1 MSNKHTQGNWKLF
14 NGIGVLSVVT
24 ELQDNQLFQICQM
37 NKQAL
42 DEVNGTNA
50 KLIAAAPELL
60 QALIEINSLI
70 ADASNT
76 QDGKLNV
83 GQLAKISISAI
94 NKATL

>member
-60 QALIEINSLI
+60 ELLQYIVNEIETTPEALNDALLGLI
-70 ADASNT
+70 
-76 QDGKLNV
+76 
-83 GQLAKISISAI
+83 KIKALKAI